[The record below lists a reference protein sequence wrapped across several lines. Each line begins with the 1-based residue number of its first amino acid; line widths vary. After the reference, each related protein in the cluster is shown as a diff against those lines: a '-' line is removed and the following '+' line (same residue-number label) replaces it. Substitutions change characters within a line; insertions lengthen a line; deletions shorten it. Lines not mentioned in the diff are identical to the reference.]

1 MYPEKDLLELCEKFQ
16 EKLENVSIN
25 FPSGTCYLSGYCL
38 SEYLKRQGIDAKSI
52 TGSLALIDKNG
63 RYVVYGALNLKK
75 SKRIGVYHTWCEANI
90 SGKTYII
97 DASLKYNLIK
107 LKKEFNIKV
116 DDKIS
121 NSLVTKDK
129 ITYHWKYIQN
139 DSLEKH
145 SLEYLNKIEKQMIEN
160 LISL

>member
-1 MYPEKDLLELCEKFQ
+1 MYLEKDLLELCDKFQ
-16 EKLENVSIN
+16 EKLENEAIN
-25 FPSGTCYLSGYCL
+25 VPSGTCYLSGYCL
-38 SEYLKRQGIDAKSI
+38 SEYLKGKGIDAKSI
-52 TGSLALIDKNG
+52 TGSLALVDKNG
-63 RYVVYGALNLKK
+63 KYVVYGTLKLKK
-75 SKRIGVYHTWCEANI
+75 SKRIGVYHTWCEAII

-107 LKKEFNIKV
+107 LKNEFNVKIS
-116 DDKIS
+116 DKIS

-129 ITYHWKYIQN
+129 VTYHWKYVQN

-145 SLEYLNKIEKQMIEN
+145 SLEFLKKIDKQMIEN